1 MISINPHPT
10 IRIEWQERREEK
22 MSAAGNIDRSLTTA
36 EIKAAGKAVAAFIRT
51 VKDQRREV
59 ATYALSV
66 IVTSMAAQCLDRNA
80 AEREIIDAVASLCN
94 TPTP

>member
-1 MISINPHPT
+1 M
-10 IRIEWQERREEK
+10 K
-22 MSAAGNIDRSLTTA
+22 AAVDIDRRLTTM
-36 EIKAAGKAVAAFIRT
+36 ETEAAGKAVAAFIRA
-51 VKDQRREV
+51 VKDQKREV

-80 AEREIIDAVASLCN
+80 AEREIIDAVASLRN